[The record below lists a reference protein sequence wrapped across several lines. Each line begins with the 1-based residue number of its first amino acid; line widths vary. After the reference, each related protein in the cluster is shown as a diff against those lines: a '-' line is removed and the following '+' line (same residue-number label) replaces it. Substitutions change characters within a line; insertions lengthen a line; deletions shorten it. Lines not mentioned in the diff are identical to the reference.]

1 MNTRG
6 QLDRLSRI
14 DGSPTPVVSVYLN
27 THWVD
32 EHQRGRVRVF
42 LKNELRKARETGT
55 GGVSA
60 VDLDWIR
67 EQGEALISQTSFP
80 DAQGVALFACEA
92 LGLREVL
99 PVRVPF
105 DDAFV
110 VSNAPALGPLAVALA
125 GVPEAL
131 VVFVDAESARLIALA
146 PGGNSEEITLT
157 NEPPSH
163 PRREGWPQRAYSHYR
178 RHILD
183 MRRPHFESV
192 AQSLIGLA
200 QVSGARR
207 LVLAGEPRNVAGLTK
222 ALPPSLAASIVGTVS
237 GTRYEPAAAIVER
250 AAGLLAR
257 FEGQRA
263 AEEVDALLTEAAKGG
278 QASAGVETTLEA
290 INRGAVQRLYLA
302 NAFAGPGRACGG
314 CGALHSGTAVT
325 CRLCG
330 QATKAVEL
338 AEAMAERALAA
349 GGSVQRVDLDAAL
362 AAAGGVVARLRY
374 PL

>member
-1 MNTRG
+1 MNLRE
-6 QLDRLSRI
+6 QLERLSRI
-14 DGSPTPVVSVYLN
+14 GGSPTPVVSVYLN
-27 THWVD
+27 THWAD

-42 LKNELRKARETGT
+42 LKNELRKAREAGAH
-55 GGVSA
+55 GPPRA
-60 VDLDWIR
+60 DLDWIR
-67 EQGEALISQTSFP
+67 EQGEALISQTIFP

-99 PVRVPF
+99 AVRVPF

-110 VSNAPALGPLAVALA
+110 VSSAPALGPLAVVLA
-125 GVPEAL
+125 GAPEAL

-157 NEPPSH
+157 SEPPSH

-200 QVSGARR
+200 QGSGARR
-207 LVLAGEPRNVAGLTK
+207 LVLAGEPRNVAGLMK
-222 ALPPSLAASIVGTVS
+222 ALPQPLAGSVVGTVS
-237 GTRYEPAAAIVER
+237 GTAYEPAAALVARAVE
-250 AAGLLAR
+250 LLAR

-263 AEEVDALLTEAAKGG
+263 AEEVNALLTEAAKGG

-302 NAFAGPGRACGG
+302 RAFAEAGRACGG
-314 CGALHSGTAVT
+314 CGALQRGTAVI
-325 CRLCG
+325 CRVCG
-330 QATKAVEL
+330 QPTKAVEL
-338 AEAMAERALAA
+338 AEAMADRALAA
-349 GGSVQRVDLDAAL
+349 GGSVERVELDAAL
-362 AAAGGVVARLRY
+362 AGAGGVTARLRY